1 MPCGENKMR
10 SIQSAKK
17 KLLSCVFSSYVPCS
31 FRKNEKFGI
40 LNRCLRCPNY
50 RKFVREMDEE
60 DARETAEIEDIRRN
74 PEKYGYSKGDSVG
87 LG

>member
-1 MPCGENKMR
+1 
-10 SIQSAKK
+10 
-17 KLLSCVFSSYVPCS
+17 
-31 FRKNEKFGI
+31 
-40 LNRCLRCPNY
+40 
-50 RKFVREMDEE
+50 MDEE

>member
-1 MPCGENKMR
+1 VNHNAR
-10 SIQSAKK
+10 RARA
-17 KLLSCVFSSYVPCS
+17 KLLSCLFSSHVPCS
-31 FRKNEKFGI
+31 FRKSVISGI
-40 LNRCLRCPNY
+40 MSRCLRCRHY
-50 RKFVREMDEE
+50 RGFLREMDEE